1 MAGFMD
7 GKKKQSGGNV
17 QREKFGSHAG
27 GKAMPEDTKVK
38 GAVGVGDTPMN
49 DGDGDEPTT
58 TITHQADGT
67 HSVMHADGDMSDH
80 PTIEDA
86 MAGIHAKHGGDLTQ
100 MLGEDGGN
108 GSMEMSD
115 GMEPPR
121 RHGAG
126 PTLY

>member
-17 QREKFGSHAG
+17 QREKFGG
-27 GKAMPEDTKVK
+27 GSNKAVPEPKTKSDI
-38 GAVGVGDTPMN
+38 GVGDTPMN

-58 TITHQADGT
+58 TITHHADGS

-121 RHGAG
+121 HHGAG

>member
-17 QREKFGSHAG
+17 QREKFGSSG
-27 GKAMPEDTKVK
+27 GGGSNKAVPEPKIKSDI
-38 GAVGVGDTPMN
+38 GIGDSPM
-49 DGDGDEPTT
+49 DDGDEPTT
-58 TITHQADGT
+58 TITHHADGT

-80 PTIEDA
+80 PSIEDA
-86 MAGIHAKHGGDLTQ
+86 MAGIHAKHGGDMTQ

-121 RHGAG
+121 HHGAG

>member
-17 QREKFGSHAG
+17 QREKFGGSSN
-27 GKAMPEDTKVK
+27 KAVPEKHEVK
-38 GAVGVGDTPMN
+38 GAVGVGDSPM
-49 DGDGDEPTT
+49 DDGDEPTT
-58 TITHQADGT
+58 TITHHADGT

-80 PTIEDA
+80 PSIEDA

-121 RHGAG
+121 HHGAG